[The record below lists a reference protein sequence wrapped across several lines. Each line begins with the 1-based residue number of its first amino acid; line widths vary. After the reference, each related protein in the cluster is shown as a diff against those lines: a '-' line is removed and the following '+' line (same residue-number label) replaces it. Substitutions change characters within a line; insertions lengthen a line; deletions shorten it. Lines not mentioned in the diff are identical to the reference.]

1 MQIALDAFG
10 SDHAPYPEVEGAV
23 LAIRENICDKIFLV
37 GKEDILAKELEKY
50 FYDKSRIEIVPASER
65 IEMSDKAVKAVRK
78 KKDSSLVRT
87 VELHKEGIA
96 DAAVSAGNTGAVMS
110 ASLFSYKRINNIMR
124 PALAVV
130 FPTAENPVILLDV
143 GANVDCS
150 PEHLQQ
156 FAVLGTLYSQYF
168 FQTKSPRVSLL
179 NIGEEAEK
187 GNDLVKRTYELL
199 SNEERINFHGNI
211 EGKYLLQGGTDVI
224 VCDGFVGNVMLKTFE
239 GSVLSVLKIIKEQIA
254 KDWIAKIGALLSFPA
269 YAYLKKRLDHTE
281 YGGSLLVGVRGIT
294 IIGHGSSNAQSIKN
308 AVKYATRIVDSGFV
322 KHSIDYFERQ

>member
-10 SDHAPYPEVEGAV
+10 SDHAPSPEVEGAV

-37 GKEDILAKELEKY
+37 GKEEILTKELGKY

-65 IEMSDKAVKAVRK
+65 IEMTDKAVSSVRK

-87 VELHKEGIA
+87 VELHKDGIA
-96 DAAVSAGNTGAVMS
+96 DAAVSAGNTGAAMS
-110 ASLFSYKRINNIMR
+110 ASLFSYKRIKNIIR

-130 FPTAENPVILLDV
+130 FPTTSTPVILLDV
-143 GANVDCS
+143 GANVDCA
-150 PEHLQQ
+150 PEHLLQ
-156 FAVLGTLYSQYF
+156 FAHLGSLYSKYF
-168 FQTKSPRVSLL
+168 FKSENPRVSLL
-179 NIGEEAEK
+179 NIGEESEK
-187 GNDLVKRTYELL
+187 GNELVKKTYELL
-199 SNEERINFHGNI
+199 TNDEGINFQGNI
-211 EGKYLLQGGTDVI
+211 EGKYLLQGGTDII

-239 GSVLSVLKIIKEQIA
+239 GSVVSVLKIIKEQIA

-294 IIGHGSSNAQSIKN
+294 IIGHGSSNATAIKN
-308 AVKYATRIVDSGFV
+308 AIKYATKIVESGFV
-322 KHSIDYFERQ
+322 QDTTDYFERQ

>member
-37 GKEDILAKELEKY
+37 GKEEVLAKELEKY
-50 FYDKSRIEIVPASER
+50 FYDKSRIEIIPASER
-65 IEMSDKAVKAVRK
+65 IEMSDKAASSVRK

-110 ASLFSYKRINNIMR
+110 ASLFAYKRIKNIMR

-130 FPTAENPVILLDV
+130 FPTTENPVILLDV
-143 GANVDCS
+143 GANVDCA

-156 FAVLGTLYSQYF
+156 FALLGTLYSQYF
-168 FQTKSPRVSLL
+168 FHTKSPRVSLL

-294 IIGHGSSNAQSIKN
+294 IIGHGSSNALSIKN
-308 AVKYATRIVDSGFV
+308 AIKYATRIVNSGFV